1 MRAGRAAL
9 KRTKCSHVPVGRG
22 YKLAIANGFR
32 VSCRPMKYLL
42 LPVMIIVTVCV
53 TALGQAKVELQ
64 ATDTMRTVLERQV
77 GQVVDLRLESGEKMG
92 GKIEK
97 VTDKL
102 VHLSALTGAEFYD
115 AVVDIEGIAAVTVRT
130 KTK

>member
-1 MRAGRAAL
+1 
-9 KRTKCSHVPVGRG
+9 
-22 YKLAIANGFR
+22 
-32 VSCRPMKYLL
+32 MKYLL
-42 LPVMIIVTVCV
+42 LPVMIIVAICV

-102 VHLSALTGAEFYD
+102 VHLSALSGAEFYD
-115 AVVDIEGIAAVTVRT
+115 AVVDIEGISAVTVRT